1 MTESLLTTVQVAHLL
16 GLHPDT
22 LRVWRKQERGPE
34 CFRVGNRYRYG
45 REAID
50 AYLAA
55 RKGRAA
61 A

>member
-1 MTESLLTTVQVAHLL
+1 MTEPLLSTLQVAHLL

-22 LRVWRKQERGPE
+22 LRAWRRQQRGPE
-34 CFRVGNRYRYG
+34 FVRVGTRYRYR

-55 RKGRAA
+55 AKLPSA
-61 A
+61 